1 MDILSVIFRQQS
13 RRIGIY
19 MPSVVVSEKHSD
31 ALEIT
36 EHPVEKPTTSGNSGF
51 VADHAYRRPSEVTME
66 CGFAGGGSLL
76 DFASNLTAT
85 SLLQKS
91 PREMYQELLNLQS
104 ERRPFDVVTGKRT
117 YNNMLIRTIEVTTDK
132 TSENVLNCTLTLREV
147 IMTAT
152 NKIKVADKTAMKDGV
167 STSAVQNTGTK
178 TTTPPNQSLLDQA
191 VTAGRQL
198 LGV

>member
-1 MDILSVIFRQQS
+1 
-13 RRIGIY
+13 
-19 MPSVVVSEKHSD
+19 
-31 ALEIT
+31 
-36 EHPVEKPTTSGNSGF
+36 
-51 VADHAYRRPSEVTME
+51 ME